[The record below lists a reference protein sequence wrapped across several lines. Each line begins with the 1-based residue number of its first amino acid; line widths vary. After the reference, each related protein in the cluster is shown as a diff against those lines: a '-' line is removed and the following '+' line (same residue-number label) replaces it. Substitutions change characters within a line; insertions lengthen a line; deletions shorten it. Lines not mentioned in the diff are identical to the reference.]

1 MRKTDIEV
9 GLIRITITKEQI
21 DKLLNKKVLRI
32 DSHLYRPTLPEDNDY
47 VEGDVSYIQTE
58 KDFIS
63 VAVVLEGVLDEF
75 DDRK

>member
-1 MRKTDIEV
+1 MRKTDVVI
-9 GLIRITITKEQI
+9 GHILLKITKEQI